1 MLANV
6 GVVRLGLRPLNRG
19 LTTGTRRRDV
29 AIHAPRSRPDTI
41 ARPSSYRQVARCCRW
56 PPGES
61 AAIRHGAPSN
71 LRPDGSANR
80 KRLACGTFIAHY
92 AFLAMSRFSSR

>member
-61 AAIRHGAPSN
+61 AAIGTVR
-71 LRPDGSANR
+71 LRICDPTVPRIGSDLCA
-80 KRLACGTFIAHY
+80 LFIVHS
-92 AFLAMSRFSSR
+92 AFLR